1 MKSSYRYVVIGV
13 GGIGSA
19 ATYWL
24 SQRGLGSDV
33 LALERFGLDHER
45 GASRDRGRVIRYFYH
60 RPEYVQMAPAGFA
73 AWADVERAMGVQLVH
88 MTGGVTLHPP
98 GTVVPP
104 DDYITALDACG
115 VGYQVIDGAEVRR
128 RWPQFRIDDD
138 VVGVIQDDTG
148 IVRADLANDTHV
160 AGARANGATVLA
172 DTLVRDIVPVGDGY
186 TVHTD
191 EETYRCERVILA
203 ADAWTNDLLAPLGHR
218 INLTVTEEQVAY
230 YETSDRFSIGQLPVW
245 VWLDTETYYGLPS
258 FADVP
263 AKVSMD
269 SGGPPVHPDERTFR
283 RNEEYLQRTETF
295 LCKVLPDL
303 PGRLLSTKTC
313 LYTMPPDRDFV
324 IDRIAEH
331 PGIVVCQGAAHAY
344 KFASLIGRIAADL
357 ATDRTPE
364 VNISAFSL
372 DRPSLYEA
380 DPSFELLLRR
390 SDGSR

>member
-45 GASRDRGRVIRYFYH
+45 GASRDHGRVIRYFYH

-191 EETYRCERVILA
+191 EETYRYERVILA

-269 SGGPPVHPDERTFR
+269 SGGPTVHPDERTFR

-295 LCKVLPDL
+295 LCMVLRTSPVGCS
-303 PGRLLSTKTC
+303 PRRRASTPCRPT
-313 LYTMPPDRDFV
+313 
-324 IDRIAEH
+324 
-331 PGIVVCQGAAHAY
+331 
-344 KFASLIGRIAADL
+344 
-357 ATDRTPE
+357 AT
-364 VNISAFSL
+364 S
-372 DRPSLYEA
+372 
-380 DPSFELLLRR
+380 
-390 SDGSR
+390 